1 MTEVRKVSNET
12 EETYESFQEQTAET
26 AKAIASTNVEL
37 LNSSADWLRLG
48 ESIQDASELSK
59 NSAIYVNVGDGID
72 IDTATKDMITS
83 MKAFD
88 IQAKD
93 SMQVVDAFNEVG
105 NNFSISS
112 AGIGE
117 VLERSASA
125 LAVANNSFA
134 ESIALATA
142 TNEQLQNTENAG
154 SALKIFSLRLR
165 GAKTEIEEMG
175 ESTDGMA
182 ESTSKMRE
190 QILALTNVTGRG
202 GFDILTETGDFKSTA
217 EIAKGL
223 GQAFEVMN
231 DIDRA
236 ALLELV
242 AGKNRANAI
251 ASLLMNWETIDEVIK
266 SVEESEGSALRENE
280 AIVDSI
286 NGRIKILSATAEEF
300 WQQSTSSD
308 GIKLTITMLTE
319 LLELLTAITDQ
330 TGLLTA
336 ALSVGFGS
344 RLAYKGIGIKDVFQ
358 NIKDGLTIKQVPVND
373 LMQQVVD
380 SYNDQVVSKGSITLD
395 DFFKQNP
402 DITQTQQKYLK
413 DLRNGKADAQAFAN
427 ATNSAAYS
435 VKSFAKTLKTA
446 AVNIGVFMAVSIAI
460 QFAIEKFAELNV
472 TYEEQQTIVD
482 QLKSDVQSLKDE
494 YDTLSNIDT
503 SKLTEQEKE
512 RLGYLERII
521 ALKERE
527 LEIENK
533 RLSDSYLFGEGD
545 AFSSGM
551 LGGGVDGEDG
561 LTTMNYDV
569 EKLVGKTEKSLDKLS
584 QARKE
589 YQEVLQNEEYQLVP
603 NNKFVKQEELQ
614 MNQLSKY
621 LDELTVY
628 EAKYTEIIQTIREA
642 LDSGMYDNDPTK
654 KDMLITNLDIA
665 EQKLLRIQELI
676 QSTSVNLGLTI
687 DIPETR
693 TVLKEQVQNDDGYYA
708 GFIDTLSDEEVQILY
723 NLENFGD
730 LTFDDVFD
738 MVTKMREEAKT
749 PITFKTTISGFG
761 DLENGFNKLSDIYN
775 DIVDGKEF
783 DYLSLI
789 DEDFVNEFSV
799 AGEEYNK
806 FIEIISNSPTDINA
820 CKDAFNSLAEAYIY
834 NSDALKNITPE
845 TYDLSVAYL
854 KQLGVTNAQ
863 EVASYALA
871 QSYAQA
877 YLETANLT
885 TITGEQ
891 INAFVEENEAIG
903 VTKYM
908 MYDLALTMI
917 KVNETG
923 LDFSQQITALNN
935 LAVSAGIASASIA
948 SIGSMQTAA
957 RYYSYSGMS
966 REEAEAA
973 AMNDYV
979 NSLSNK
985 IKSQFNASTPKP
997 NISYT
1002 PKINKSNSGSKDKS
1016 DPYVVEIDKFKL
1028 LKQAIED
1035 VEAEIQDLDDLYSHT
1050 EDIEE
1055 QILLKDKLIGLY
1067 DEERK
1072 KIKELDTARDK
1083 EIQNNVNKLKKAG
1096 FNVSYDP
1103 ENDKLY
1109 IKNMDHINSLSQKV
1123 IKDYEELISKTEELN
1138 KENQDSKDTWE
1149 ELTYK
1154 ISEAQKEIN
1163 DLKHSL
1169 YEEKISDSEH
1179 LIELIGDRK
1188 GLEQAEIMAIQQMMK
1203 DTLLEWKRLVD
1214 DGYEANKETI
1224 QDLEKAWMDYYDQRL
1239 EKEKELLELQLED
1252 RDGVISAVTDL
1263 IDERIAALEAEKE
1276 ELQKINEERNEALKL
1291 QQAQAALDKAKN
1303 QKTRKVLRKNEGYVY
1318 EADEDAIREAEENL
1332 SDIQYEMEVKRLDDQ
1347 IDALNKYKDL
1357 WSQIPDEYEK
1367 YQNRLLAQE
1376 MLGAD
1381 WEDKILQMRQD
1392 TYENFRDNYFDLEDQ
1407 IAKKTTEL
1415 NEHLGLEYN
1424 KMLQMFLQMSE
1435 LMNQST
1441 GTGKT
1446 WYVQKNG
1453 QAPPQAQIGDKII
1466 TAGGTY
1472 QIVAPNT
1479 PGAGYNKES
1488 GFWNIKVNDNKNN
1501 IPNGLWGTEV
1511 TNSLDYNTLSNQKIV
1526 DTANNQIDEIK
1537 KSILATGVLSNITS
1551 ENAKVTDE
1559 QVAAILENL
1568 DVLDGNSIE
1577 VNGNTFSIGANT
1589 YALSLLTDAINN
1601 FELNSGE
1608 TGGYS
1613 SSYPIDGMMS
1623 AEDRAAIRAAQ
1634 AAYNLAKQQGN
1645 QDAMDQ
1651 AHQIAES
1658 IRDKYRT
1665 SGIEINGED
1674 FINSNGI
1681 ITSIDDAGVI
1691 IDDQIDMLVQS
1702 NEDLAASMLQV
1713 GDQYGKQFAG
1723 MYQDTTYS
1731 GRSSQDRINEYKW
1744 LLEKNKEFGGSQER
1758 NDLLESAIAREE
1770 AGSGH
1775 SDIKLNDKNG
1785 SIVVTVPNNPAEA
1798 GMSASEIRNQN
1809 KNNKVTNKN
1818 SDAINKSTSTI
1829 EDSSA
1834 YVGDTN
1840 DNVATSNEN
1849 LVASNNSLANSMDKL
1864 GSSFNVSANSING
1877 STGGRGHL
1885 SPNSQLVL
1893 NSKYTTV
1900 VEKKAKGGL
1909 NLNENLYNIDEVGNE
1924 LVVEPTQGRYVKLS
1938 AGSSVIPA
1946 DITKRLWEFGQNP
1959 SNFLKDILNNTPQTA
1974 IPMNNVNHIVHNTY
1988 QIDSIQLPNVSD
2000 VQSFI
2005 NEFKNLP
2012 NLAQQYTLR
2021 R

>member
-26 AKAIASTNVEL
+26 AKAIASTNAEL

-48 ESIQDASELSK
+48 ESIEDASELSK

-280 AIVDSI
+280 AIVESI

-308 GIKLTITMLTE
+308 GIKLTITLLTE
-319 LLELLTAITDQ
+319 LLELLTSITSQ
-330 TGLLTA
+330 AGLLTT
-336 ALSVGFGS
+336 ALSVGFGT
-344 RLAYKGIGIKDVFQ
+344 RLAYKGMGIQDVGHTL
-358 NIKDGLTIKQVPVND
+358 KEMLTFKQVPVND
-373 LMQQVVD
+373 AMRQIVKEYNELIPSGTMSLD
-380 SYNDQVVSKGSITLD
+380 SFLEKH
-395 DFFKQNP
+395 P
-402 DITQTQQKYLK
+402 DITKTQKQYLEGLK
-413 DLRNGKADAQAFAN
+413 NGIADEKEFAN

-446 AVNIGVFMAVSIAI
+446 AINIGAFMAISIAL
-460 QFAIEKFAELNV
+460 QFAFEKLSELNV
-472 TYEEQQTIVD
+472 TYKEQQTIVD
-482 QLKSDVQSLKDE
+482 ELGTDLSKLKEE
-494 YDTLSNIDT
+494 YDKLSSIDT

-512 RLGYLERII
+512 RIGYLERII

-545 AFSSGM
+545 FFSSGM

-561 LTTMNYDV
+561 LTTMSFDV
-569 EKLVGKTEKSLDKLS
+569 EKLVEKTEKSLDKLS
-584 QARKE
+584 QARQE
-589 YQEVLQNEEYQLVP
+589 YQDALQNEKYQLAP

-676 QSTSVNLGLTI
+676 QAASVNLGLTI

-985 IKSQFNASTPKP
+985 IKSQFNVSTPKP

-1466 TAGGTY
+1466 TAGGT
-1472 QIVAPNT
+1472 
-1479 PGAGYNKES
+1479 
-1488 GFWNIKVNDNKNN
+1488 
-1501 IPNGLWGTEV
+1501 
-1511 TNSLDYNTLSNQKIV
+1511 
-1526 DTANNQIDEIK
+1526 
-1537 KSILATGVLSNITS
+1537 
-1551 ENAKVTDE
+1551 
-1559 QVAAILENL
+1559 
-1568 DVLDGNSIE
+1568 
-1577 VNGNTFSIGANT
+1577 
-1589 YALSLLTDAINN
+1589 
-1601 FELNSGE
+1601 
-1608 TGGYS
+1608 
-1613 SSYPIDGMMS
+1613 
-1623 AEDRAAIRAAQ
+1623 
-1634 AAYNLAKQQGN
+1634 
-1645 QDAMDQ
+1645 
-1651 AHQIAES
+1651 
-1658 IRDKYRT
+1658 
-1665 SGIEINGED
+1665 
-1674 FINSNGI
+1674 
-1681 ITSIDDAGVI
+1681 
-1691 IDDQIDMLVQS
+1691 
-1702 NEDLAASMLQV
+1702 
-1713 GDQYGKQFAG
+1713 
-1723 MYQDTTYS
+1723 
-1731 GRSSQDRINEYKW
+1731 
-1744 LLEKNKEFGGSQER
+1744 
-1758 NDLLESAIAREE
+1758 
-1770 AGSGH
+1770 
-1775 SDIKLNDKNG
+1775 
-1785 SIVVTVPNNPAEA
+1785 
-1798 GMSASEIRNQN
+1798 
-1809 KNNKVTNKN
+1809 
-1818 SDAINKSTSTI
+1818 
-1829 EDSSA
+1829 
-1834 YVGDTN
+1834 
-1840 DNVATSNEN
+1840 
-1849 LVASNNSLANSMDKL
+1849 
-1864 GSSFNVSANSING
+1864 
-1877 STGGRGHL
+1877 
-1885 SPNSQLVL
+1885 
-1893 NSKYTTV
+1893 
-1900 VEKKAKGGL
+1900 
-1909 NLNENLYNIDEVGNE
+1909 
-1924 LVVEPTQGRYVKLS
+1924 
-1938 AGSSVIPA
+1938 
-1946 DITKRLWEFGQNP
+1946 
-1959 SNFLKDILNNTPQTA
+1959 
-1974 IPMNNVNHIVHNTY
+1974 
-1988 QIDSIQLPNVSD
+1988 
-2000 VQSFI
+2000 
-2005 NEFKNLP
+2005 
-2012 NLAQQYTLR
+2012 
-2021 R
+2021 

>member
-217 EIAKGL
+217 ETAKGL

-280 AIVDSI
+280 AIVESI

-308 GIKLTITMLTE
+308 GIKLTITLLTE
-319 LLELLTAITDQ
+319 LLELLTSITSQ
-330 TGLLTA
+330 AGLLTT
-336 ALSVGFGS
+336 ALSVGFGT
-344 RLAYKGIGIKDVFQ
+344 RLAYKGMGIQDVGHTL
-358 NIKDGLTIKQVPVND
+358 KEMLTFKQVPVND
-373 LMQQVVD
+373 AMRQIVKEYNELIPSGTMSLD
-380 SYNDQVVSKGSITLD
+380 SFLEKH
-395 DFFKQNP
+395 P
-402 DITQTQQKYLK
+402 DITKTQKQYLEGLK
-413 DLRNGKADAQAFAN
+413 NGIADEKEFAN

-446 AVNIGVFMAVSIAI
+446 AINIGAFMAISIAL
-460 QFAIEKFAELNV
+460 QFAFEKLSELNV
-472 TYEEQQTIVD
+472 TYKEQQTIVD
-482 QLKSDVQSLKDE
+482 ELGTDLSKLKEE
-494 YDTLSNIDT
+494 YDKLSSIDT

-512 RLGYLERII
+512 RIGYLERII

-545 AFSSGM
+545 FFSSGM

-561 LTTMNYDV
+561 LTTMSFDV
-569 EKLVGKTEKSLDKLS
+569 EKLVEKTEKSLDKLS
-584 QARKE
+584 QARQE
-589 YQEVLQNEEYQLVP
+589 YQDALQNEKYQLAP

-676 QSTSVNLGLTI
+676 QAASVNLGLTI

-806 FIEIISNSPTDINA
+806 FIEIISNSTTDINA

-871 QSYAQA
+871 QSYAQV

-891 INAFVEENEAIG
+891 IDAFVEENEAIG

-957 RYYSYSGMS
+957 RYYAYSGML

-985 IKSQFNASTPKP
+985 IKSQFNVSTPKP

-1154 ISEAQKEIN
+1154 ISETQKEIN

-1466 TAGGTY
+1466 TAGGT
-1472 QIVAPNT
+1472 
-1479 PGAGYNKES
+1479 
-1488 GFWNIKVNDNKNN
+1488 
-1501 IPNGLWGTEV
+1501 
-1511 TNSLDYNTLSNQKIV
+1511 
-1526 DTANNQIDEIK
+1526 
-1537 KSILATGVLSNITS
+1537 
-1551 ENAKVTDE
+1551 
-1559 QVAAILENL
+1559 
-1568 DVLDGNSIE
+1568 
-1577 VNGNTFSIGANT
+1577 
-1589 YALSLLTDAINN
+1589 
-1601 FELNSGE
+1601 
-1608 TGGYS
+1608 
-1613 SSYPIDGMMS
+1613 
-1623 AEDRAAIRAAQ
+1623 
-1634 AAYNLAKQQGN
+1634 
-1645 QDAMDQ
+1645 
-1651 AHQIAES
+1651 
-1658 IRDKYRT
+1658 
-1665 SGIEINGED
+1665 
-1674 FINSNGI
+1674 
-1681 ITSIDDAGVI
+1681 
-1691 IDDQIDMLVQS
+1691 
-1702 NEDLAASMLQV
+1702 
-1713 GDQYGKQFAG
+1713 
-1723 MYQDTTYS
+1723 
-1731 GRSSQDRINEYKW
+1731 
-1744 LLEKNKEFGGSQER
+1744 
-1758 NDLLESAIAREE
+1758 
-1770 AGSGH
+1770 
-1775 SDIKLNDKNG
+1775 
-1785 SIVVTVPNNPAEA
+1785 
-1798 GMSASEIRNQN
+1798 
-1809 KNNKVTNKN
+1809 
-1818 SDAINKSTSTI
+1818 
-1829 EDSSA
+1829 
-1834 YVGDTN
+1834 
-1840 DNVATSNEN
+1840 
-1849 LVASNNSLANSMDKL
+1849 
-1864 GSSFNVSANSING
+1864 
-1877 STGGRGHL
+1877 
-1885 SPNSQLVL
+1885 
-1893 NSKYTTV
+1893 
-1900 VEKKAKGGL
+1900 
-1909 NLNENLYNIDEVGNE
+1909 
-1924 LVVEPTQGRYVKLS
+1924 
-1938 AGSSVIPA
+1938 
-1946 DITKRLWEFGQNP
+1946 
-1959 SNFLKDILNNTPQTA
+1959 
-1974 IPMNNVNHIVHNTY
+1974 
-1988 QIDSIQLPNVSD
+1988 
-2000 VQSFI
+2000 
-2005 NEFKNLP
+2005 
-2012 NLAQQYTLR
+2012 
-2021 R
+2021 

>member
-26 AKAIASTNVEL
+26 AKAIASTNAEL

-48 ESIQDASELSK
+48 ESIEDASELSK

-280 AIVDSI
+280 AIVESI

-308 GIKLTITMLTE
+308 GIKLTITLLTE
-319 LLELLTAITDQ
+319 LLELLTSITSQ
-330 TGLLTA
+330 AGLLTT
-336 ALSVGFGS
+336 ALSVGFGT
-344 RLAYKGIGIKDVFQ
+344 RLAYKGMGIQDVGHTL
-358 NIKDGLTIKQVPVND
+358 KEMLTFKQVPVND
-373 LMQQVVD
+373 AIQKIVNE
-380 SYNDQVVSKGSITLD
+380 YNKQIASPSGILLD
-395 DFFKQNP
+395 EFFKQHP
-402 DITQTQQKYLK
+402 DITLTQQKYLK
-413 DLRNGKADAQAFAN
+413 DLNGAEADTQAFAN

-446 AVNIGVFMAVSIAI
+446 AINIGAFMAISIAL
-460 QFAIEKFAELNV
+460 QFAFEKLSELNV
-472 TYEEQQTIVD
+472 TYKEQQTIVD
-482 QLKSDVQSLKDE
+482 KLGTDLSKLKEE
-494 YDTLSNIDT
+494 YDKLSSIDT

-512 RLGYLERII
+512 RIGYLERII
-521 ALKERE
+521 ALKEKE

-569 EKLVGKTEKSLDKLS
+569 VDLMKNTDKALS
-584 QARKE
+584 KIQEARENYQAALNTNSQK
-589 YQEVLQNEEYQLVP
+589 YQD
-603 NNKFVKQEELQ
+603 KFALQEEQQ
-614 MNQLSKY
+614 MQKLYDY

-676 QSTSVNLGLTI
+676 QAASVNLGLTI

-985 IKSQFNASTPKP
+985 IKSQFNVSTPKP

-1072 KIKELDTARDK
+1072 KIKELDAARDK

-1109 IKNMDHINSLSQKV
+1109 IKNMDHINSLSQDV

-1138 KENQDSKDTWE
+1138 QENQDSKDTWE

-1466 TAGGTY
+1466 TAGGT
-1472 QIVAPNT
+1472 
-1479 PGAGYNKES
+1479 
-1488 GFWNIKVNDNKNN
+1488 
-1501 IPNGLWGTEV
+1501 
-1511 TNSLDYNTLSNQKIV
+1511 
-1526 DTANNQIDEIK
+1526 
-1537 KSILATGVLSNITS
+1537 
-1551 ENAKVTDE
+1551 
-1559 QVAAILENL
+1559 
-1568 DVLDGNSIE
+1568 
-1577 VNGNTFSIGANT
+1577 
-1589 YALSLLTDAINN
+1589 
-1601 FELNSGE
+1601 
-1608 TGGYS
+1608 
-1613 SSYPIDGMMS
+1613 
-1623 AEDRAAIRAAQ
+1623 
-1634 AAYNLAKQQGN
+1634 
-1645 QDAMDQ
+1645 
-1651 AHQIAES
+1651 
-1658 IRDKYRT
+1658 
-1665 SGIEINGED
+1665 
-1674 FINSNGI
+1674 
-1681 ITSIDDAGVI
+1681 
-1691 IDDQIDMLVQS
+1691 
-1702 NEDLAASMLQV
+1702 
-1713 GDQYGKQFAG
+1713 
-1723 MYQDTTYS
+1723 
-1731 GRSSQDRINEYKW
+1731 
-1744 LLEKNKEFGGSQER
+1744 
-1758 NDLLESAIAREE
+1758 
-1770 AGSGH
+1770 
-1775 SDIKLNDKNG
+1775 
-1785 SIVVTVPNNPAEA
+1785 
-1798 GMSASEIRNQN
+1798 
-1809 KNNKVTNKN
+1809 
-1818 SDAINKSTSTI
+1818 
-1829 EDSSA
+1829 
-1834 YVGDTN
+1834 
-1840 DNVATSNEN
+1840 
-1849 LVASNNSLANSMDKL
+1849 
-1864 GSSFNVSANSING
+1864 
-1877 STGGRGHL
+1877 
-1885 SPNSQLVL
+1885 
-1893 NSKYTTV
+1893 
-1900 VEKKAKGGL
+1900 
-1909 NLNENLYNIDEVGNE
+1909 
-1924 LVVEPTQGRYVKLS
+1924 
-1938 AGSSVIPA
+1938 
-1946 DITKRLWEFGQNP
+1946 
-1959 SNFLKDILNNTPQTA
+1959 
-1974 IPMNNVNHIVHNTY
+1974 
-1988 QIDSIQLPNVSD
+1988 
-2000 VQSFI
+2000 
-2005 NEFKNLP
+2005 
-2012 NLAQQYTLR
+2012 
-2021 R
+2021 

>member
-223 GQAFEVMN
+223 GRAFEVMN

-319 LLELLTAITDQ
+319 LLELLTAITHQ

-344 RLAYKGIGIKDVFQ
+344 RLAYKGVGVKDILQ
-358 NIKDGLTIKQVPVND
+358 NIKDGLTFKQVPVND
-373 LMQQVVD
+373 AIQKIVNE
-380 SYNDQVVSKGSITLD
+380 YNTAKPPLVELYNKH
-395 DFFKQNP
+395 P
-402 DITQTQQKYLK
+402 DITNTQKQYLESLK
-413 DLRNGKADAQAFAN
+413 NGKADAQAFAN

-435 VKSFAKTLKTA
+435 VKSFANTLKTA
-446 AVNIGVFMAVSIAI
+446 AVNIGVFMAASIAI

-569 EKLVGKTEKSLDKLS
+569 VDLMKNTDKALS
-584 QARKE
+584 KIQEARENYQAALNTDSQK
-589 YQEVLQNEEYQLVP
+589 YQD
-603 NNKFVKQEELQ
+603 KFALQEEQQ
-614 MNQLSKY
+614 MQKLYDY

-628 EAKYTEIIQTIREA
+628 ETKYTEIIQTIREA
-642 LDSGMYDNDPTK
+642 IDSGMYDNDPTK

-789 DEDFVNEFSV
+789 DEDFVDEFSV

-806 FIEIISNSPTDINA
+806 FIEIIANSPTDINS
-820 CKDAFNSLAEAYIY
+820 CKDAFNNLAEAYIY

-935 LAVSAGIASASIA
+935 LAVSAGVASASIA

-957 RYYSYSGMS
+957 RYYAYGGMS

-979 NSLSNK
+979 NSLSDK
-985 IKSQFNASTPKP
+985 IKAQFNVSTPKP

-1466 TAGGTY
+1466 TAGGT
-1472 QIVAPNT
+1472 
-1479 PGAGYNKES
+1479 
-1488 GFWNIKVNDNKNN
+1488 
-1501 IPNGLWGTEV
+1501 
-1511 TNSLDYNTLSNQKIV
+1511 
-1526 DTANNQIDEIK
+1526 
-1537 KSILATGVLSNITS
+1537 
-1551 ENAKVTDE
+1551 
-1559 QVAAILENL
+1559 
-1568 DVLDGNSIE
+1568 
-1577 VNGNTFSIGANT
+1577 
-1589 YALSLLTDAINN
+1589 
-1601 FELNSGE
+1601 
-1608 TGGYS
+1608 
-1613 SSYPIDGMMS
+1613 
-1623 AEDRAAIRAAQ
+1623 
-1634 AAYNLAKQQGN
+1634 
-1645 QDAMDQ
+1645 
-1651 AHQIAES
+1651 
-1658 IRDKYRT
+1658 
-1665 SGIEINGED
+1665 
-1674 FINSNGI
+1674 
-1681 ITSIDDAGVI
+1681 
-1691 IDDQIDMLVQS
+1691 
-1702 NEDLAASMLQV
+1702 
-1713 GDQYGKQFAG
+1713 
-1723 MYQDTTYS
+1723 
-1731 GRSSQDRINEYKW
+1731 
-1744 LLEKNKEFGGSQER
+1744 
-1758 NDLLESAIAREE
+1758 
-1770 AGSGH
+1770 
-1775 SDIKLNDKNG
+1775 
-1785 SIVVTVPNNPAEA
+1785 
-1798 GMSASEIRNQN
+1798 
-1809 KNNKVTNKN
+1809 
-1818 SDAINKSTSTI
+1818 
-1829 EDSSA
+1829 
-1834 YVGDTN
+1834 
-1840 DNVATSNEN
+1840 
-1849 LVASNNSLANSMDKL
+1849 
-1864 GSSFNVSANSING
+1864 
-1877 STGGRGHL
+1877 
-1885 SPNSQLVL
+1885 
-1893 NSKYTTV
+1893 
-1900 VEKKAKGGL
+1900 
-1909 NLNENLYNIDEVGNE
+1909 
-1924 LVVEPTQGRYVKLS
+1924 
-1938 AGSSVIPA
+1938 
-1946 DITKRLWEFGQNP
+1946 
-1959 SNFLKDILNNTPQTA
+1959 
-1974 IPMNNVNHIVHNTY
+1974 
-1988 QIDSIQLPNVSD
+1988 
-2000 VQSFI
+2000 
-2005 NEFKNLP
+2005 
-2012 NLAQQYTLR
+2012 
-2021 R
+2021 

>member
-26 AKAIASTNVEL
+26 AKAIASTNAEL

-48 ESIQDASELSK
+48 ESIEDASELSK

-280 AIVDSI
+280 AIVESI

-308 GIKLTITMLTE
+308 GIKLTITLLTE
-319 LLELLTAITDQ
+319 LLELLTSITSQ
-330 TGLLTA
+330 AGLLTT
-336 ALSVGFGS
+336 ALSVGFGT
-344 RLAYKGIGIKDVFQ
+344 RLAYKGMGIQDVGHTL
-358 NIKDGLTIKQVPVND
+358 KEMLTFKQVPVND
-373 LMQQVVD
+373 AMRQIVKEYNELIPSGTMSLD
-380 SYNDQVVSKGSITLD
+380 SFLEKH
-395 DFFKQNP
+395 P
-402 DITQTQQKYLK
+402 DITKTQKQYLEGLK
-413 DLRNGKADAQAFAN
+413 NGIADEKEFAN

-446 AVNIGVFMAVSIAI
+446 AINIGAFMAISIAL
-460 QFAIEKFAELNV
+460 QFAFEKLSELNV
-472 TYEEQQTIVD
+472 TYKEQQTIVD
-482 QLKSDVQSLKDE
+482 ELGTDLSKLKEE
-494 YDTLSNIDT
+494 YDKLSSIDT

-512 RLGYLERII
+512 RIGYLERII
-521 ALKERE
+521 ALKEKE

-533 RLSDSYLFGEGD
+533 RLSDSYLFGDGD
-545 AFSSGM
+545 FFSSGM

-561 LTTMNYDV
+561 LTTMSFDV
-569 EKLVGKTEKSLDKLS
+569 EKLVEKTEKSLDKLS
-584 QARKE
+584 QARQE
-589 YQEVLQNEEYQLVP
+589 YQDALQNEKYQLVP

-628 EAKYTEIIQTIREA
+628 ETKYTEIIQTIREA
-642 LDSGMYDNDPTK
+642 IDSGMYDNDPTK

-806 FIEIISNSPTDINA
+806 FIEIISNSPTDINT

-985 IKSQFNASTPKP
+985 IKSQFNVSTPKP

-1109 IKNMDHINSLSQKV
+1109 IKNMDHINSLSQDV

-1138 KENQDSKDTWE
+1138 QENQDSKDTWE

-1501 IPNGLWGTEV
+1501 IPNGLWGAEV
-1511 TNSLDYNTLSNQKIV
+1511 ANSLDYNTLSNQKIV

-1537 KSILATGVLSNITS
+1537 KSILATGVLSNITG
-1551 ENAKVTDE
+1551 ENTKVTDE

-1577 VNGNTFSIGANT
+1577 VNGNTFSVGANT

-1634 AAYNLAKQQGN
+1634 QAYNLAKQQGN
-1645 QDAMDQ
+1645 QSAMDQ

-1658 IRDKYRT
+1658 IRDKYRNN
-1665 SGIEINGED
+1665 GIEINGED
-1674 FINSNGI
+1674 FINSSGI

-1691 IDDQIDMLVQS
+1691 IDDQVTMLIQS
-1702 NEDLAASMLQV
+1702 NEDLATSMLQA

-1731 GRSSQDRINEYKW
+1731 GRNSQDRINEYKW

-1849 LVASNNSLANSMDKL
+1849 LVASNNALSESMNKL
-1864 GSSFNVSANSING
+1864 GNSFSVSANSING
-1877 STGGRGHL
+1877 STGGRGHSTPL
-1885 SPNSQLVL
+1885 SW
-1893 NSKYTTV
+1893 KYKHATI
-1900 VEKKAKGGL
+1900 VEKKATGGL
-1909 NLNENLYNIDEVGNE
+1909 NLNENIYNIDENGNE
-1924 LVVEPTQGRYVKLS
+1924 LVIEPTQGRYVKLS
-1938 AGSSVIPA
+1938 SGSNVIPA

-1974 IPMNNVNHIVHNTY
+1974 LPMNNVNNIVHNTY

>member
-190 QILALTNVTGRG
+190 QILALTNITGRG

-223 GQAFEVMN
+223 GQAFEVMD

-319 LLELLTAITDQ
+319 LLELLTAITHQ

-344 RLAYKGIGIKDVFQ
+344 RLAYKGVGVKDILQ
-358 NIKDGLTIKQVPVND
+358 NIKDGLTFKQVPVND
-373 LMQQVVD
+373 AIQKIVNE
-380 SYNDQVVSKGSITLD
+380 YNTAKPPLAELYN
-395 DFFKQNP
+395 KHP
-402 DITQTQQKYLK
+402 DITNTQKQYLESLK
-413 DLRNGKADAQAFAN
+413 NGKADAQAFAN

-435 VKSFAKTLKTA
+435 VKSFANTLKTA
-446 AVNIGVFMAVSIAI
+446 AVNIGVFMAASIAI

-512 RLGYLERII
+512 RIGYLERII

-569 EKLVGKTEKSLDKLS
+569 VDLMKNTDKALS
-584 QARKE
+584 KIQEARENYQAALNTDSQK
-589 YQEVLQNEEYQLVP
+589 YQD
-603 NNKFVKQEELQ
+603 KFALQEEQQ
-614 MNQLSKY
+614 MQKLYDY

-628 EAKYTEIIQTIREA
+628 ETKYTEIIQTIREA
-642 LDSGMYDNDPTK
+642 IDSGMYDNDSTK

-806 FIEIISNSPTDINA
+806 FIEIIANSPTDINA
-820 CKDAFNSLAEAYIY
+820 CKDAFNNLAEAYIY

-935 LAVSAGIASASIA
+935 LAVSAGVASASIA

-957 RYYSYSGMS
+957 RYYAYGGMS

-979 NSLSNK
+979 NSLSDK
-985 IKSQFNASTPKP
+985 IKAQFNVSTPKP

-1016 DPYVVEIDKFKL
+1016 EPYVVEIDKFKL

-1072 KIKELDTARDK
+1072 KIKELDAARDK

-1109 IKNMDHINSLSQKV
+1109 IKNMDHINSLSQDV

-1138 KENQDSKDTWE
+1138 QENQDSKDTWE

-1702 NEDLAASMLQV
+1702 NEDLATSMLQV
-1713 GDQYGKQFAG
+1713 GDQYGKQFSG
-1723 MYQDTTYS
+1723 MYKDESYN
-1731 GRSSQDRINEYKW
+1731 GRSSQERVDEYKW
-1744 LLEKNKEFGGSQER
+1744 LLSKNISPEYNKK
-1758 NDLLESAIAREE
+1758 LEAAIAREE

-1798 GMSASEIRNQN
+1798 NMSAEEIRNQN

-1818 SDAINKSTSTI
+1818 SDAVNKSTSTI
-1829 EDSSA
+1829 ADSSA

-1840 DNVATSNEN
+1840 DNVAASNEN
-1849 LVASNNSLANSMDKL
+1849 LVASNNNLSNSMDKL
-1864 GSSFNVSANSING
+1864 GSSFNTSSNSING
-1877 STGGRGHL
+1877 STGGRGHKDPL
-1885 SPNSQLVL
+1885 SW
-1893 NSKYTTV
+1893 KYKYATI
-1900 VEKKAKGGL
+1900 VEKKATGGL
-1909 NLNENLYNIDEVGNE
+1909 NLNENIYNIDEHGNE

-1938 AGSSVIPA
+1938 VGSSVIPA

>member
-26 AKAIASTNVEL
+26 AKAIASTNAEL

-48 ESIQDASELSK
+48 ESIEDASELSK

-280 AIVDSI
+280 AIVESI

-319 LLELLTAITDQ
+319 LLELLTAITHQ
-330 TGLLTA
+330 TGLLTT

-344 RLAYKGIGIKDVFQ
+344 RLAYKGVGVKDILQ
-358 NIKDGLTIKQVPVND
+358 NIKDGLTFKQVPVND
-373 LMQQVVD
+373 AIQKIVNE
-380 SYNDQVVSKGSITLD
+380 YNTAKPPLAELYN
-395 DFFKQNP
+395 KHP
-402 DITQTQQKYLK
+402 DITNTQKQYLESLK
-413 DLRNGKADAQAFAN
+413 NGKADAQAFAN
-427 ATNSAAYS
+427 ATNSAVYS
-435 VKSFAKTLKTA
+435 VKSFANTLKTA
-446 AVNIGVFMAVSIAI
+446 AVNIGVFMAASIAI

-527 LEIENK
+527 FEIENK

-545 AFSSGM
+545 AFSSGI

-569 EKLVGKTEKSLDKLS
+569 VDLMKNTDKALS
-584 QARKE
+584 KIQEARENYQAALNTDSQK
-589 YQEVLQNEEYQLVP
+589 YQD
-603 NNKFVKQEELQ
+603 KFALQEEQQ
-614 MNQLSKY
+614 MQKLYDY

-628 EAKYTEIIQTIREA
+628 ETKYTEIIQTIREA
-642 LDSGMYDNDPTK
+642 IDSGMYDNDPTK

-985 IKSQFNASTPKP
+985 IKSQFNVSTPKP

-1154 ISEAQKEIN
+1154 ISKAQKEIN

-1224 QDLEKAWMDYYDQRL
+1224 QDLEKAWMNYYDQRL

-1466 TAGGTY
+1466 TAGGT
-1472 QIVAPNT
+1472 
-1479 PGAGYNKES
+1479 
-1488 GFWNIKVNDNKNN
+1488 
-1501 IPNGLWGTEV
+1501 
-1511 TNSLDYNTLSNQKIV
+1511 
-1526 DTANNQIDEIK
+1526 
-1537 KSILATGVLSNITS
+1537 
-1551 ENAKVTDE
+1551 
-1559 QVAAILENL
+1559 
-1568 DVLDGNSIE
+1568 
-1577 VNGNTFSIGANT
+1577 
-1589 YALSLLTDAINN
+1589 
-1601 FELNSGE
+1601 
-1608 TGGYS
+1608 
-1613 SSYPIDGMMS
+1613 
-1623 AEDRAAIRAAQ
+1623 
-1634 AAYNLAKQQGN
+1634 
-1645 QDAMDQ
+1645 
-1651 AHQIAES
+1651 
-1658 IRDKYRT
+1658 
-1665 SGIEINGED
+1665 
-1674 FINSNGI
+1674 
-1681 ITSIDDAGVI
+1681 
-1691 IDDQIDMLVQS
+1691 
-1702 NEDLAASMLQV
+1702 
-1713 GDQYGKQFAG
+1713 
-1723 MYQDTTYS
+1723 
-1731 GRSSQDRINEYKW
+1731 
-1744 LLEKNKEFGGSQER
+1744 
-1758 NDLLESAIAREE
+1758 
-1770 AGSGH
+1770 
-1775 SDIKLNDKNG
+1775 
-1785 SIVVTVPNNPAEA
+1785 
-1798 GMSASEIRNQN
+1798 
-1809 KNNKVTNKN
+1809 
-1818 SDAINKSTSTI
+1818 
-1829 EDSSA
+1829 
-1834 YVGDTN
+1834 
-1840 DNVATSNEN
+1840 
-1849 LVASNNSLANSMDKL
+1849 
-1864 GSSFNVSANSING
+1864 
-1877 STGGRGHL
+1877 
-1885 SPNSQLVL
+1885 
-1893 NSKYTTV
+1893 
-1900 VEKKAKGGL
+1900 
-1909 NLNENLYNIDEVGNE
+1909 
-1924 LVVEPTQGRYVKLS
+1924 
-1938 AGSSVIPA
+1938 
-1946 DITKRLWEFGQNP
+1946 
-1959 SNFLKDILNNTPQTA
+1959 
-1974 IPMNNVNHIVHNTY
+1974 
-1988 QIDSIQLPNVSD
+1988 
-2000 VQSFI
+2000 
-2005 NEFKNLP
+2005 
-2012 NLAQQYTLR
+2012 
-2021 R
+2021 